1 MSTIAGTLGGDG
13 LLERYFGFAERGT
26 TLARDTMAGATTFV
40 VMSYI
45 IFVNPL
51 ILTGVAH
58 PPLGAPLAF
67 SAVLTSTCLVAGVM
81 SILMGLATNYAY
93 AIAPGMGLNAVVAYG
108 LVASGKASF
117 PEAMGLVVLEGVAM
131 LLLAVTGLREL
142 IFRAI
147 PLELKKA
154 IAIGIGLFI
163 AFIGLYNSGIIASQP
178 PSSGVPVSLGSFT
191 TWPIFVTIFG
201 LVFTFALRA
210 IRFRG
215 DLLVGIVG
223 TTVVAT
229 IVNKATGYTA
239 FGADGS
245 HGAVWPGW
253 HHLYQAPNFHLLG
266 KISMHSFSAGQLG
279 IVASLVW
286 VFSLFLSDF
295 FDFSGTAIG
304 VGKQAGY
311 VDKDGNIP
319 HFKKALIVDGLAA
332 AAGGAASASSATT
345 YIESGAGVAAGG
357 RTGWVAVVAGLFFF
371 PFMLISPLIG
381 MVPAQATAAALV
393 VVGWLMISTLTE
405 MEGEAESEADKG
417 SGSAQ
422 TRLAGIDFHD
432 LAIGLSAALAIM
444 IMPFTYSI
452 TNGIGFGFITYTV
465 ICAARR
471 EWRRIHPFMWVVSGA
486 FVLYFLVPVLQQHIS
501 WF

>member
-1 MSTIAGTLGGDG
+1 MSTLAATLRGEG
-13 LLERYFGFAERGT
+13 LLERYFGFAARGT
-26 TLARDTMAGATTFV
+26 TFARDTMAGATTFV

-45 IFVNPL
+45 IFVNPI
-51 ILTGVAH
+51 ILTGAT
-58 PPLGAPLAF
+58 PKFGPSLAF
-67 SAVLTSTCLVAGVM
+67 GAVLTSTCLVAGVM
-81 SILMGLATNYAY
+81 SILMGLTTNYAY

-117 PEAMGLVVLEGVAM
+117 PEAMGLVVLEGVSM
-131 LLLAVTGLREL
+131 VVLAVSGLREL

-163 AFIGLYNSGIIASQP
+163 AFIGLYNSGIIASLP
-178 PSSGVPVSLGSFT
+178 PSAGQPVTLGNFT

-201 LVFTFALRA
+201 IVFTFALRA

-215 DLLVGIVG
+215 DLIVGIVG

-229 IVNKATGYTA
+229 IINSLVSHHRA
-239 FGADGS
+239 FGTSTAT
-245 HGAVWPGW
+245 WPGW
-253 HHLYQAPNFHLLG
+253 HHLYAKPDFSLLG
-266 KISMHSFSAGQLG
+266 NISLHSFSTTQLG
-279 IVASLVW
+279 VIASLVW

-311 VDKDGNIP
+311 VDATGNIP
-319 HFKKALIVDGLAA
+319 NFKKALVVDGLAA
-332 AAGGAASASSATT
+332 VAGGAASSSSATT
-345 YIESGAGVAAGG
+345 FIESGSGVAAGG
-357 RTGWVAVVAGLFFF
+357 RTGWVAIVAGLLFF
-371 PFMLISPLIG
+371 PFMFISPLIG

-405 MEGEAESEADKG
+405 MEGEAEGAK
-417 SGSAQ
+417 
-422 TRLAGIDFHD
+422 TRIAGIDFHD

-465 ICAARR
+465 VCAARR
-471 EWRRIHPFMWVVSGA
+471 EWKRIHPFMWVVTAA
-486 FVLYFLVPVLQQHIS
+486 FVLYFMVPFLQQHVS
-501 WF
+501 WFCGHLA

>member
-1 MSTIAGTLGGDG
+1 MSTMAAALRGDG
-13 LLERYFGFAERGT
+13 LLERYFGFAARGT
-26 TLARDTMAGATTFV
+26 TLARDTMAGVTTFV

-45 IFVNPL
+45 IFVNPS
-51 ILTGVAH
+51 ILAGVKPVH
-58 PPLGAPLAF
+58 GAALPFA
-67 SAVLTSTCLVAGVM
+67 AVLTSTCLVAGVM
-81 SILMGLATNYAY
+81 SILMGLATNYAF

-131 LLLAVTGLREL
+131 VLLAVSGLREL
-142 IFRAI
+142 IFKAI

-163 AFIGLYNSGIIASQP
+163 AFIGLYNSGIIAQD
-178 PSSGVPVSLGSFT
+178 PSHATPVGLGSFT
-191 TWPIFVTIFG
+191 TWPVFVTIVG

-210 IRFRG
+210 IGFRG

-223 TTVVAT
+223 TTILAT
-229 IVNKATGYTA
+229 IVNKATGYAA
-239 FGADGS
+239 FGTSGP
-245 HGAVWPGW
+245 AVWPGW
-253 HHLYQAPNFHLLG
+253 HHLYAAPNFSVLG
-266 KISMHSFSAGQLG
+266 QISFHSFSAGQLG

-295 FDFSGTAIG
+295 FDFSGTSIG

-311 VDKDGNIP
+311 VDEHGDIP
-319 HFKKALIVDGLAA
+319 NFKRALIVDGLAA
-332 AAGGAASASSATT
+332 IGGGAASASSATT
-345 YIESGAGVAAGG
+345 YIESGSGVAAGG
-357 RTGWVAVVAGLFFF
+357 RTGWVAVVAGLLFF
-371 PFMLISPLIG
+371 PFMFISPLIG
-381 MVPAQATAAALV
+381 MVPPQATAAALV

-405 MEGEAESEADKG
+405 AEGEAEGRPG
-417 SGSAQ
+417 SK
-422 TRLAGIDFHD
+422 LAGIDFHD

-452 TNGIGFGFITYTV
+452 TNGIGFGFVTYTV
-465 ICAARR
+465 ISAARR
-471 EWRRIHPFMWVVSGA
+471 EWKRVHPFMWVASAA
-486 FVLYFLVPVLQQHIS
+486 FVLYFLVPVLQQHVS

>member
-1 MSTIAGTLGGDG
+1 MSTIAATPRGEG
-13 LLERYFGFAERGT
+13 LLERYFGFAARGT
-26 TLARDTMAGATTFV
+26 TFARDTMAGATTFV

-45 IFVNPL
+45 IFVNPI
-51 ILTGVAH
+51 ILTGAT
-58 PPLGAPLAF
+58 PKFGPSLAF
-67 SAVLTSTCLVAGVM
+67 GAVLTSTCLVAGVM

-131 LLLAVTGLREL
+131 VLLAITGLREL

-163 AFIGLYNSGIIASQP
+163 AFIGLYNSGIIASVP
-178 PSSGVPVSLGSFT
+178 PSGGQPVTLGSFT

-201 LVFTFALRA
+201 IVFTFALRA

-215 DLLVGIVG
+215 DLIVGIIG

-229 IVNKATGYTA
+229 IVNSLSDHHRV
-239 FGADGS
+239 FGTSGPAY
-245 HGAVWPGW
+245 WPGW
-253 HHLYQAPNFHLLG
+253 HHLYARPDFSLLG
-266 KISMHSFSAGQLG
+266 NISLHSFSATQLG
-279 IVASLVW
+279 VVASLVW

-311 VDKDGNIP
+311 VDASGNIP
-319 HFKKALIVDGLAA
+319 KFKKALVVDGLAA
-332 AAGGAASASSATT
+332 MAGGAASASSATT
-345 YIESGAGVAAGG
+345 YIESGSGVAAGG
-357 RTGWVAVVAGLFFF
+357 RTGWVAITAGLLFF
-371 PFMLISPLIG
+371 PFMFISPLIG
-381 MVPAQATAAALV
+381 MVPAQATAAALI

-405 MEGEAESEADKG
+405 MEGEAEGAK
-417 SGSAQ
+417 
-422 TRLAGIDFHD
+422 TKIAGIDFHD

-471 EWRRIHPFMWVVSGA
+471 EWKRIHPFMWIVTAA
-486 FVLYFLVPVLQQHIS
+486 FVLYFLVPLLQQHVS
-501 WF
+501 WFGGHLA

>member
-1 MSTIAGTLGGDG
+1 MSTIAASFREGF
-13 LLERYFGFAERGT
+13 LERWFRFAEHGT
-26 TLARDTMAGATTFV
+26 TLGRDTMAGVTTFV

-45 IFVNPL
+45 IFVNPS
-51 ILTGVAH
+51 ILAGVK
-58 PPLGAPLAF
+58 PLHGAALPFA
-67 SAVLTSTCLVAGVM
+67 AVLTSTCLVAGAM
-81 SILMGLATNYAY
+81 SILMGVATNYAY

-131 LLLAVTGLREL
+131 VLLAVTGLREL
-142 IFRAI
+142 IFKAI

-163 AFIGLYNSGIIASQP
+163 AFIGLYNSGIIAQD
-178 PSSGVPVSLGSFT
+178 PSHATPVALGSFT
-191 TWPIFVTIFG
+191 TWPVFVTIFG

-223 TTVVAT
+223 TTVLAT
-229 IVNKATGYTA
+229 IVNKATGYSA
-239 FGADGS
+239 FGKAA
-245 HGAVWPGW
+245 GAVWPGW
-253 HHLYQAPNFHLLG
+253 HHLYAAPDFSIVGHV
-266 KISMHSFSAGQLG
+266 SFHSFSSGQLG
-279 IVASLVW
+279 VVASLVW

-295 FDFSGTAIG
+295 FDFSGTSIG

-311 VDKDGNIP
+311 VDANGDIP
-319 HFKKALIVDGLAA
+319 NFKRALIVDGLAA
-332 AAGGAASASSATT
+332 IGGGVGSASSATT
-345 YIESGAGVAAGG
+345 YIESGSGVAAGG
-357 RTGWVAVVAGLFFF
+357 RTGWVAVVAGLLFF

-405 MEGEAESEADKG
+405 AEDEAEGG
-417 SGSAQ
+417 SGAPRSK
-422 TRLAGIDFHD
+422 LAGIDFHD
-432 LAIGLSAALAIM
+432 LAIGLSAALTIM
-444 IMPFTYSI
+444 VMPFTYSI
-452 TNGIGFGFITYTV
+452 TNGIGFGFVAYTV

-471 EWRRIHPFMWVVSGA
+471 EWKRIHPLMWAAAAA
-486 FVLYFLVPVLQQHIS
+486 FVLYFLVPVLQQHVS

>member
-1 MSTIAGTLGGDG
+1 MSTAASTLQGDG
-13 LLERYFGFAERGT
+13 PLERYFGFAARGT

-51 ILTGVAH
+51 ILTSVAH
-58 PPLGAPLAF
+58 PPLGEALAF
-67 SAVLTSTCLVAGVM
+67 SAVLTSTCLVAGAM
-81 SILMGLATNYAY
+81 SILMGVATNYAY
-93 AIAPGMGLNAVVAYG
+93 AIAPGLGLNAVVAFG

-131 LLLAVTGLREL
+131 VVLAVSGLREL
-142 IFRAI
+142 IFKAI

-178 PSSGVPVSLGSFT
+178 SSGTPVELGSFT
-191 TWPIFVTIFG
+191 TWPILVAIFG

-215 DLLVGIVG
+215 DLIVGIIA
-223 TTVVAT
+223 TTVFAT
-229 IVNKATGYTA
+229 IVNKATDYAA
-239 FGADGS
+239 FGHGAGS
-245 HGAVWPGW
+245 PAVWPGW
-253 HHLYQAPNFHLLG
+253 HHLYAAPNFHLLG
-266 KISMHSFSAGQLG
+266 KISLHSFSAGQLG

-311 VDKDGNIP
+311 VDKRGNIP
-319 HFKKALIVDGLAA
+319 QFKKALVVDGLAA
-332 AAGGAASASSATT
+332 VAGGAASSSSATT
-345 YIESGAGVAAGG
+345 FIESGSGVAAGG
-357 RTGWVAVVAGLFFF
+357 RTGWVAVVVGILFF

-381 MVPAQATAAALV
+381 MVPPQATAAALV

-405 MEGEAESEADKG
+405 MEGEAEGGSERTK
-417 SGSAQ
+417 
-422 TRLAGIDFHD
+422 LAGIDFHD
-432 LAIGLSAALAIM
+432 LAIGLSAALTIM
-444 IMPFTYSI
+444 VMPFTYSI

-465 ICAARR
+465 ICASRR
-471 EWRRIHPFMWVVSGA
+471 EWKRVHPFMWIVTGA

>member
-1 MSTIAGTLGGDG
+1 MSTIAATLRGEG
-13 LLERYFGFAERGT
+13 LLERYFGFAARGT

-45 IFVNPL
+45 IFVNPI
-51 ILTGVAH
+51 ILTGAT
-58 PPLGAPLAF
+58 PKFGPSLAF
-67 SAVLTSTCLVAGVM
+67 GAVLTSTCLVAGVM
-81 SILMGLATNYAY
+81 SILMGLTTNYAY

-131 LLLAVTGLREL
+131 VLLAVTGLREL

-163 AFIGLYNSGIIASQP
+163 AFIGLYNSGIIQSLPASAGQP
-178 PSSGVPVSLGSFT
+178 VTLGSFT

-201 LVFTFALRA
+201 IVFTFALRA

-215 DLLVGIVG
+215 DLIVGIIG

-229 IVNKATGYTA
+229 IVNSVSDHHRVFGTA
-239 FGADGS
+239 GPAY
-245 HGAVWPGW
+245 WPGW
-253 HHLYQAPNFHLLG
+253 HHLYAKPDFSLLG
-266 KISMHSFSAGQLG
+266 NISLHSFSATQLG
-279 IVASLVW
+279 VVASLVW

-311 VDKDGNIP
+311 VDADGNIP
-319 HFKKALIVDGLAA
+319 KFKKALVVDGLAA
-332 AAGGAASASSATT
+332 MAGGAASSSSATT
-345 YIESGAGVAAGG
+345 YIESGSGVAAGG
-357 RTGWVAVVAGLFFF
+357 RTGWVAIVAGALFF
-371 PFMLISPLIG
+371 PFMFISPLIG
-381 MVPAQATAAALV
+381 MVPAQATAAALI

-405 MEGEAESEADKG
+405 MEGEAEGAK
-417 SGSAQ
+417 
-422 TRLAGIDFHD
+422 TKIAGIDFHD

-444 IMPFTYSI
+444 VMPFTYSI

-471 EWRRIHPFMWVVSGA
+471 EWKRIHPFMWIVSAA
-486 FVLYFLVPVLQQHIS
+486 FVLYFLVPLLQQHIS
-501 WF
+501 WFGGHLA

>member
-1 MSTIAGTLGGDG
+1 MSTIAATLRGEGA
-13 LLERYFGFAERGT
+13 LERYFGFAARGT
-26 TLARDTMAGATTFV
+26 SFARDTTAGLTTFV

-45 IFVNPL
+45 IFVNPS
-51 ILTGVAH
+51 ILAGVKPVH
-58 PPLGAPLAF
+58 GAALPFA
-67 SAVLTSTCLVAGVM
+67 AVLTSTCLVAGVM
-81 SILMGLATNYAY
+81 SILMGLTTNYAY

-131 LLLAVTGLREL
+131 VVLAVSGLREL
-142 IFRAI
+142 IFKAI

-163 AFIGLYNSGIIASQP
+163 AFIGLYNSGIVASQP
-178 PSSGVPVSLGSFT
+178 PSSGTPVALGSFT

-201 LVFTFALRA
+201 LAFTFALRA

-215 DLLVGIVG
+215 DLIVGIIG
-223 TTVVAT
+223 TTIVAT
-229 IVNKATGYTA
+229 IVNTATSHSA
-239 FGADGS
+239 FGTSTAT
-245 HGAVWPGW
+245 WPGW
-253 HHLYQAPNFHLLG
+253 SHLYAKPDFSLLG
-266 KISMHSFSAGQLG
+266 NVSLHSFSSTQLG
-279 IVASLVW
+279 VIASLVW

-319 HFKKALIVDGLAA
+319 KFKKALIVDGLAA
-332 AAGGAASASSATT
+332 AAGGAASSSSATT
-345 YIESGAGVAAGG
+345 FIESGSGVASGG
-357 RTGWVAVVAGLFFF
+357 RTGWVAITAGLLFF
-371 PFMLISPLIG
+371 PFMFISPLIG

-405 MEGEAESEADKG
+405 MEGEAEGEAAK
-417 SGSAQ
+417 SQSP
-422 TRLAGIDFHD
+422 TKIAGIDFHD

-452 TNGIGFGFITYTV
+452 TNGIGFGFITYTL

-471 EWRRIHPFMWVVSGA
+471 EWKRIHPIMWVVSAA
-486 FVLYFLVPVLQQHIS
+486 FVLYFLVPLLQQQFS
-501 WF
+501 WFGGHI

>member
-1 MSTIAGTLGGDG
+1 M
-13 LLERYFGFAERGT
+13 
-26 TLARDTMAGATTFV
+26 
-40 VMSYI
+40 
-45 IFVNPL
+45 
-51 ILTGVAH
+51 
-58 PPLGAPLAF
+58 
-67 SAVLTSTCLVAGVM
+67 
-81 SILMGLATNYAY
+81 
-93 AIAPGMGLNAVVAYG
+93 
-108 LVASGKASF
+108 
-117 PEAMGLVVLEGVAM
+117 
-131 LLLAVTGLREL
+131 
-142 IFRAI
+142 
-147 PLELKKA
+147 
-154 IAIGIGLFI
+154 
-163 AFIGLYNSGIIASQP
+163 
-178 PSSGVPVSLGSFT
+178 
-191 TWPIFVTIFG
+191 
-201 LVFTFALRA
+201 
-210 IRFRG
+210 
-215 DLLVGIVG
+215 
-223 TTVVAT
+223 VAT
-229 IVNKATGYTA
+229 IVNKATGYAA

-393 VVGWLMISTLTE
+393 VVGWMMISTLTE

>member
-1 MSTIAGTLGGDG
+1 MSSIAATLRESF
-13 LLERYFGFAERGT
+13 LERYFGFAERGT
-26 TLARDTMAGATTFV
+26 TLGRDTMAGVTTFV

-45 IFVNPL
+45 IFVNPS
-51 ILTGVAH
+51 ILAGVKPVH
-58 PPLGAPLAF
+58 GAALPFA
-67 SAVLTSTCLVAGVM
+67 AVLTSTCVVAGVM
-81 SILMGLATNYAY
+81 SILMGLSTNYAF

-131 LLLAVTGLREL
+131 VLLAVSGLREL
-142 IFRAI
+142 IFKAI

-163 AFIGLYNSGIIASQP
+163 AFIGLYNSGIIAQD
-178 PSSGVPVSLGSFT
+178 PSHATPVGLGSFT
-191 TWPIFVTIFG
+191 TWPVFVAIFG
-201 LVFTFALRA
+201 LVFTFSMRA

-223 TTVVAT
+223 TTILAT
-229 IVNKATGYTA
+229 IINKATDYAA
-239 FGADGS
+239 FGKTA
-245 HGAVWPGW
+245 GAVWPGW
-253 HHLYQAPNFHLLG
+253 SHLYAKPNFTLFG
-266 KISMHSFSAGQLG
+266 NISLHSFSGAELG
-279 IVASLVW
+279 VVASLVW

-295 FDFSGTAIG
+295 FDFSGTSIG

-311 VDKDGNIP
+311 VDKHGNIP
-319 HFKKALIVDGLAA
+319 QFKKALIVDGLAA
-332 AAGGAASASSATT
+332 IGGGAASASSATT
-345 YIESGAGVAAGG
+345 YIESGSGVASGG
-357 RTGWVAVVAGLFFF
+357 RTGWVAVVAGLLFF
-371 PFMLISPLIG
+371 PFIFISPLIG

-393 VVGWLMISTLTE
+393 IVGWLMISTLTE
-405 MEGEAESEADKG
+405 AEGEAEGDTAKS
-417 SGSAQ
+417 
-422 TRLAGIDFHD
+422 RLAGIDFHD

-452 TNGIGFGFITYTV
+452 TNGIGFGFITYV
-465 ICAARR
+465 VVCAARR
-471 EWRRIHPFMWVVSGA
+471 DWKRIHPFMWVASGA

>member
-1 MSTIAGTLGGDG
+1 MSTFAATFRDSV
-13 LLERYFGFAERGT
+13 LERYFGFAERGT
-26 TLARDTMAGATTFV
+26 TLGRDTMAGATTFV

-45 IFVNPL
+45 IFVNPS
-51 ILTGVAH
+51 ILAGVKPVH
-58 PPLGAPLAF
+58 GAALPFA
-67 SAVLTSTCLVAGVM
+67 AVLTSTCMVAGVM
-81 SILMGLATNYAY
+81 SIVMGLSTNYAF

-108 LVASGKASF
+108 LVASGKTSF

-131 LLLAVTGLREL
+131 VLLAISGMREL
-142 IFRAI
+142 IFKAI

-163 AFIGLYNSGIIASQP
+163 AFIGLYNSGIIAQDK
-178 PSSGVPVSLGSFT
+178 SGADPVTLGSFT

-223 TTVVAT
+223 TTVLAT
-229 IVNKATGYTA
+229 IVNKSTNYHA
-239 FGADGS
+239 FGKAA
-245 HGAVWPGW
+245 GAVWPGW
-253 HHLYQAPNFHLLG
+253 SHLYARPNFTLFG
-266 KISMHSFSAGQLG
+266 NISFHSFSGAQLG
-279 IVASLVW
+279 VVASLVW

-295 FDFSGTAIG
+295 FDFSGTSIG

-319 HFKKALIVDGLAA
+319 KFKKALIVDGAA
-332 AAGGAASASSATT
+332 AMAGGLGSSSSATT
-345 YIESGAGVAAGG
+345 FIESGSGVAAGG
-357 RTGWVAVVAGLFFF
+357 RTGWVAVTAGLLFF
-371 PFMLISPLIG
+371 PFIFISPLIG

-405 MEGEAESEADKG
+405 AEGEAEGGGAK
-417 SGSAQ
+417 AK
-422 TRLAGIDFHD
+422 LAGIDFHD

-471 EWRRIHPFMWVVSGA
+471 EWKRIHPFMWIATGA

>member
-1 MSTIAGTLGGDG
+1 
-13 LLERYFGFAERGT
+13 
-26 TLARDTMAGATTFV
+26 
-40 VMSYI
+40 
-45 IFVNPL
+45 
-51 ILTGVAH
+51 
-58 PPLGAPLAF
+58 
-67 SAVLTSTCLVAGVM
+67 
-81 SILMGLATNYAY
+81 
-93 AIAPGMGLNAVVAYG
+93 MGLNAVVAYG

-131 LLLAVTGLREL
+131 VLLAVTGLREL

-154 IAIGIGLFI
+154 VAIGIGLFI
-163 AFIGLYNSGIIASQP
+163 AFIGLYNSGIIQSLPASAGQP
-178 PSSGVPVSLGSFT
+178 VTLGSFT

-201 LVFTFALRA
+201 IVFTFVLRA

-215 DLLVGIVG
+215 DLIIGIVG
-223 TTVVAT
+223 TTVLAT
-229 IVNKATGYTA
+229 IVNSATNHAA
-239 FGADGS
+239 FGTSTAT
-245 HGAVWPGW
+245 WPGW
-253 HHLYQAPNFHLLG
+253 SHLYARPDFSLLG
-266 KISMHSFSAGQLG
+266 NISFHSFSSTQLG
-279 IVASLVW
+279 VIASLVW

-319 HFKKALIVDGLAA
+319 NFKKALIVDGLAA
-332 AAGGAASASSATT
+332 VAGGAASSSSATT
-345 YIESGAGVAAGG
+345 YIESGSGVAAGG
-357 RTGWVAVVAGLFFF
+357 RTGWVAVVAGLLFF
-371 PFMLISPLIG
+371 PFMFISPLIG
-381 MVPAQATAAALV
+381 MVPSQATAAALV

-405 MEGEAESEADKG
+405 MEGEAEGQAAS
-417 SGSAQ
+417 
-422 TRLAGIDFHD
+422 RLAGIDFHD

-471 EWRRIHPFMWVVSGA
+471 EWKRIHPFMWVVTAA
-486 FVLYFLVPVLQQHIS
+486 FVLYFLVPLLQQHVS
-501 WF
+501 WFGGHLG

>member
-1 MSTIAGTLGGDG
+1 MSTIAATPRGEG
-13 LLERYFGFAERGT
+13 LLERYFGFAARGT
-26 TLARDTMAGATTFV
+26 TFARDTMAGATTFV

-45 IFVNPL
+45 IFVNPI
-51 ILTGVAH
+51 ILTGAT
-58 PPLGAPLAF
+58 PKFGPSLAF
-67 SAVLTSTCLVAGVM
+67 GAVLTSTCLVAGVM

-108 LVASGKASF
+108 HVASGKASF

-131 LLLAVTGLREL
+131 VLLAITGLREL

-163 AFIGLYNSGIIASQP
+163 AFIGLYNSGIIASLP
-178 PSSGVPVSLGSFT
+178 PSAGQPVTLGSFT

-201 LVFTFALRA
+201 IIFTFALRA

-215 DLLVGIVG
+215 DLIVGIIG

-229 IVNKATGYTA
+229 VVNSLVDHHRA
-239 FGADGS
+239 FGTETAT
-245 HGAVWPGW
+245 WPGW
-253 HHLYQAPNFHLLG
+253 HHLYAAPDFHLLG
-266 KISMHSFSAGQLG
+266 NISLHSFSATQLG
-279 IVASLVW
+279 VIASLVW

-311 VDKDGNIP
+311 VDANGNIP
-319 HFKKALIVDGLAA
+319 KFKKALIVDGLAA
-332 AAGGAASASSATT
+332 VAGGAASSSSATT
-345 YIESGAGVAAGG
+345 YIESGSGVAAGG
-357 RTGWVAVVAGLFFF
+357 RTGWVAVVAGLLFF
-371 PFMLISPLIG
+371 PFMFISPLIG
-381 MVPAQATAAALV
+381 MVPAQATAAALI
-393 VVGWLMISTLTE
+393 VVGWLMVSTLTE
-405 MEGEAESEADKG
+405 MEGEAEGKG
-417 SGSAQ
+417 ASKI
-422 TRLAGIDFHD
+422 AGIDFHD

-471 EWRRIHPFMWVVSGA
+471 EWKRIHPFMWIVTAA
-486 FVLYFLVPVLQQHIS
+486 FVLYFLVPLLQQHVS
-501 WF
+501 WFGGQGV

>member
-1 MSTIAGTLGGDG
+1 MSTIAATPGGEG
-13 LLERYFGFAERGT
+13 LLERYFGFAARGT

-45 IFVNPL
+45 IFVNPI
-51 ILTGVAH
+51 ILTGAT
-58 PPLGAPLAF
+58 PKFGPSLAF
-67 SAVLTSTCLVAGVM
+67 GAVLTSTCLVAGVM
-81 SILMGLATNYAY
+81 SILMGLTTNYAY

-117 PEAMGLVVLEGVAM
+117 PEAMGLVVLEGAAM
-131 LLLAVTGLREL
+131 VLLAVTGLREL

-163 AFIGLYNSGIIASQP
+163 AFIGLYNSGIIASLPASAGQP
-178 PSSGVPVSLGSFT
+178 VTLGNFT

-215 DLLVGIVG
+215 DLIVGIVG

-229 IVNKATGYTA
+229 IINSLVSHHRA
-239 FGADGS
+239 FGTETAT
-245 HGAVWPGW
+245 WPGW
-253 HHLYQAPNFHLLG
+253 HHLYARPDFSLLG
-266 KISMHSFSAGQLG
+266 NISLHSFSSTQLG
-279 IVASLVW
+279 VIASLVW

-311 VDKDGNIP
+311 VDAEGNIP
-319 HFKKALIVDGLAA
+319 GFKKALIVDGLAA
-332 AAGGAASASSATT
+332 SAGGFASASSATT
-345 YIESGAGVAAGG
+345 FIESGSGVAAGG
-357 RTGWVAVVAGLFFF
+357 RTGWVAIVAGLLFF
-371 PFMLISPLIG
+371 PFMFISPLIG

-393 VVGWLMISTLTE
+393 IVGWLMVSTLTE
-405 MEGEAESEADKG
+405 MEGEAEGKAATK
-417 SGSAQ
+417 
-422 TRLAGIDFHD
+422 LAGIDFHD

-471 EWRRIHPFMWVVSGA
+471 EWKRIHPFMWVVTAA
-486 FVLYFLVPVLQQHIS
+486 FVLYFLVPLLQQHVS
-501 WF
+501 WFGGHLA

>member
-1 MSTIAGTLGGDG
+1 
-13 LLERYFGFAERGT
+13 
-26 TLARDTMAGATTFV
+26 
-40 VMSYI
+40 MSYI

-51 ILTGVAH
+51 ILSFSGNAS
-58 PPLGAPLAF
+58 LAGKGLPF
-67 SAVLTSTCLVAGVM
+67 AQVLTSTCLVAAVM
-81 SILMGLATNYAY
+81 SIAMGLVTNYAY
-93 AIAPGMGLNAVVAYG
+93 AIAPGMGLNAFIAYG
-108 LVASGKASF
+108 LVASGKATW

-131 LLLAVTGLREL
+131 VLLAVTGLREL
-142 IFRAI
+142 IFKAI

-163 AFIGLYNSGIIASQP
+163 AFIGLYNSGIIANVDPSGGQP
-178 PSSGVPVSLGSFT
+178 VGLGSFT
-191 TWPIFVTIFG
+191 TWPIFVTFFG
-201 LVFTFALRA
+201 IVFTFVLRA

-215 DLLVGIVG
+215 DLIVGIVG

-229 IVNKATGYTA
+229 IVNALVSHHRA
-239 FGADGS
+239 FGTTTAT
-245 HGAVWPGW
+245 WPGW
-253 HHLYQAPNFHLLG
+253 HHLYARPDFGLLG
-266 KISMHSFSAGQLG
+266 NISLHSFSSTQLG
-279 IVASLVW
+279 VVASLVW

-319 HFKKALIVDGLAA
+319 KFKKALVVDGLAA
-332 AAGGAASASSATT
+332 MAGGAASSSSATT
-345 YIESGAGVAAGG
+345 YIESGSGVAAGG
-357 RTGWVAVVAGLFFF
+357 RTGWVAVVAGLLFI
-371 PFMLISPLIG
+371 PFMFISPLIG
-381 MVPAQATAAALV
+381 MVPAQATAAALI

-405 MEGEAESEADKG
+405 MEGEAETGEARAK
-417 SGSAQ
+417 
-422 TRLAGIDFHD
+422 LAGIDFHD

-471 EWRRIHPFMWVVSGA
+471 EWKRIHPFMWIVTAA
-486 FVLYFLVPVLQQHIS
+486 FVLYFLVPVLQQHVS
-501 WF
+501 WFGGHGV